1 MIHGKMCRTGL
12 GDFKKK
18 WDISIFCFEGVGER
32 EDSIDSA
39 IPLDTSSSLG

>member
-1 MIHGKMCRTGL
+1 MIHGKMCRTRL

-18 WDISIFCFEGVGER
+18 WDISIFCLEGVGKR
-32 EDSIDSA
+32 LDSIGTA